1 VRLFDSVLMRL
12 KNTKKPQ
19 QKFLCHVM
27 RVLLLLPG
35 RVTFRN
41 LSRYSACHEK
51 TFARWFARDF
61 DFVSLNHA
69 AIIEVVPVHHEHVL
83 AFDPSFVPKSGKQT
97 YGLDVFWNGAHS
109 RTEKGVEIA
118 ALAWVD
124 VTRNRAYTLSV
135 EQTPTTQSSDVEQTR
150 IAISLA
156 HIAGVVTTQQLQ
168 PLKYLVVDGYF
179 SKQKF
184 VDGICALD
192 MHLVGK
198 LRRDANLRHL
208 YSGPRHRGPGRPKT
222 DDGKVSVSDLSRFEQ
237 VAAGDA
243 DITLYHQ
250 RVNHVHLKRNLHLV
264 LVRHRPTG
272 RYALLF
278 STDVALSAET
288 IYRYYKARFQIEFLF
303 RDAKQFTGLSDCQ
316 ARSAS
321 KLRFHF
327 NASLSAVS
335 FAKLE
340 ARQSSARSQ
349 APFSIASLKRRYF
362 NQHLVDRILD
372 HLAIEGRVEK
382 SSPLYEELCNYGTI
396 EDIAA

>member
-1 VRLFDSVLMRL
+1 MRLFESVLMRL
-12 KNTKKPQ
+12 KKTKQPQ

-27 RVLLLLPG
+27 RLLLMLPG

-41 LSRYSACHEK
+41 LSRYSSYHEK

-69 AIIEVVPVHHEHVL
+69 AIVEVVAPSHEHIL
-83 AFDPSFVPKSGKQT
+83 AFDPSFVPKSGQRT
-97 YGLDVFWNGAHS
+97 YGLDMFWHGAHS
-109 RTEKGVEIA
+109 RAEKGLEIA
-118 ALAWVD
+118 TLAWVD
-124 VTRNRAYTLSV
+124 VTYNSAYTLSV
-135 EQTPTTQSSDVEQTR
+135 EQTPPTQSSEGEQTR
-150 IAISLA
+150 IDTYLSQ
-156 HIAGVVTTQQLQ
+156 IAAVVTTQQLQ

-208 YSGPRHRGPGRPKT
+208 YRGPRHRGPGRPKT
-222 DDGKVSVSDLSRFEQ
+222 YAGKVICSDLARFEQ
-237 VAAGDA
+237 VESGDE
-243 DITLYHQ
+243 DIALSHQ
-250 RVNHVHLKRNLHLV
+250 VVNHVHLKRHLRLV

-278 STDVALSAET
+278 STDVALSAQT

-316 ARSAS
+316 ARSAN

-340 ARQSSARSQ
+340 ARQISDQRGV
-349 APFSIASLKRRYF
+349 PFSMASLKRRCF
-362 NQHLVDRILD
+362 NQHLLDRILD
-372 HLAIEGRVEK
+372 HLATNSRFTN
-382 SSPLYEELCNYGTI
+382 SCSLLSP
-396 EDIAA
+396 

>member
-1 VRLFDSVLMRL
+1 L
-12 KNTKKPQ
+12 
-19 QKFLCHVM
+19 
-27 RVLLLLPG
+27 
-35 RVTFRN
+35 
-41 LSRYSACHEK
+41 
-51 TFARWFARDF
+51 
-61 DFVSLNHA
+61 
-69 AIIEVVPVHHEHVL
+69 
-83 AFDPSFVPKSGKQT
+83 
-97 YGLDVFWNGAHS
+97 
-109 RTEKGVEIA
+109 EIA
-118 ALAWVD
+118 ALAWVE
-124 VTRNRAYTLSV
+124 VTRNSASTLSV
-135 EQTPTTQSSDVEQTR
+135 EQTPTTQSSDGEQPR
-150 IAISLA
+150 IDISLA

-168 PLKYLVVDGYF
+168 PLNYLVVEGYF
-179 SKQKF
+179 SKQQF
-184 VDGICALD
+184 VDGLCALA

-222 DDGKVSVSDLSRFEQ
+222 DEGKVSVSDLSRFEQ

-250 RVNHVHLKRNLHLV
+250 RVKHVHLKRNLHLV

-272 RYALLF
+272 RSARLL

-288 IYRYYKARFQIEFLF
+288 IYRYDKARFQIEFLF
-303 RDAKQFTGLSDCQ
+303 RAAKQFTGLGDCQ

-321 KLRFHF
+321 KLRFHC

-340 ARQSSARSQ
+340 GHQ
-349 APFSIASLKRRYF
+349 ASDQQGEPFSMASIKRRCF
-362 NQHLVDRILD
+362 NQHLVDRSLD
-372 HLAIEGRVEK
+372 PLATKASLDK